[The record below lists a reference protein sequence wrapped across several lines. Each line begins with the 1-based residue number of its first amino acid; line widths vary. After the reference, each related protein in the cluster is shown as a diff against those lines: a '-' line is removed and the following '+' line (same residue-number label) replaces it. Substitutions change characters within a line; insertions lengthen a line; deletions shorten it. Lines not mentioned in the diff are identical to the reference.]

1 MIFDL
6 ALMVKHCAYKVSVNT
21 MLAIIKTESGG
32 NPLAININ
40 GRVKLKYQA
49 HSLSQAT
56 QWVDYLEGHNY
67 NFDIGLMQVN
77 IKNVHKYGFH
87 ASDMLDSC
95 RNLLIGSKILHK
107 NYINVL
113 AITPNKSDALYK
125 AISAYNT
132 GNYHAGMDNG
142 YVMKVVHNALM
153 SSSYLIR

>member
-1 MIFDL
+1 
-6 ALMVKHCAYKVSVNT
+6 
-21 MLAIIKTESGG
+21 
-32 NPLAININ
+32 
-40 GRVKLKYQA
+40 
-49 HSLSQAT
+49 
-56 QWVDYLEGHNY
+56 
-67 NFDIGLMQVN
+67 
-77 IKNVHKYGFH
+77 
-87 ASDMLDSC
+87 MLDSC